1 MIRPESLLSTGAVG
15 FMLGD
20 SITVDSV
27 IGKLGYTAGFAR
39 GTTTAVNAADTRAN
53 GLRYTASGILRLY
66 DATAGLP
73 AGSVTLGGFAV
84 STDGQL
90 CYTTAAPDASS
101 VFLGGV
107 VVTQNGRVHL
117 SDLSPAAWFRFNQG
131 ITVTGAGV
139 STWADKSGN
148 SRDLLQGTDTNRPAL
163 QSDGSILFDGVDN
176 YLKCNA
182 FTLNQPTTI
191 YLLMKQI
198 TWTAYDAFCDGNTN
212 GTLNVYQFG
221 PTQSPEIGLYAGSA
235 EVANNSNLPLGSY
248 GVVAAVFN
256 GASSLLQVNSTTA
269 TTGNPGSVN
278 AGGFI
283 LGANATPTAY
293 TNVQVKE
300 VIIYAAAHT
309 TAQLKAV
316 ISNVSRVG
324 GL

>member
-20 SITVDSV
+20 SIAVDSV

-107 VVTQNGRVHL
+107 AVTQNGRVHL
-117 SDLSPAAWFRFNQG
+117 SDLSPAAWYRFNQG

-176 YLKCNA
+176 FLKTA
-182 FTLNQPTTI
+182 GFTLNQPTTI
-191 YLLMKQI
+191 YILFKSV
-198 TWTAYDAFCDGNTN
+198 TWTADDRVFDGDADNSGALAQFGTTPQLTPYAGGNTIADGNMPVNT
-212 GTLNVYQFG
+212 
-221 PTQSPEIGLYAGSA
+221 YA
-235 EVANNSNLPLGSY
+235 VCTT
-248 GVVAAVFN
+248 VFN
-256 GASSLLQVNSTTA
+256 GASGFFQVNANTGTTENFGAANMGGVTIGRQGTTA
-269 TTGNPGSVN
+269 ALFG
-278 AGGFI
+278 
-283 LGANATPTAY
+283 
-293 TNVQVKE
+293 NVQVKE
-300 VIIYAAAHT
+300 MMICASAHAAA
-309 TAQLKAV
+309 QRSAV
-316 ISNVSRVG
+316 RSYLNRVG